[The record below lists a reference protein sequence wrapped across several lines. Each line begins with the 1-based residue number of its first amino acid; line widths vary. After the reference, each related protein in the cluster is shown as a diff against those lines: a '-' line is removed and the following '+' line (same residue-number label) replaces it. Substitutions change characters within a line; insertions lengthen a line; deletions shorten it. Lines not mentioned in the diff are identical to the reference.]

1 MNRWTV
7 LAYIRKRNA
16 IGIFHRH
23 TFEVTSG
30 TSDNV
35 EEVKQDWF
43 RQHGE
48 TWELHHVVSIALW
61 SDTLQCEFAP
71 TYG

>member
-7 LAYIRKRNA
+7 LACIRQRNA
-16 IGIFHRH
+16 IGIFHSH
-23 TFEVTSG
+23 TFEVTSN

-48 TWELHHVVSIALW
+48 AWELHHFVSIAIKG
-61 SDTLQCEFAP
+61 SV
-71 TYG
+71 